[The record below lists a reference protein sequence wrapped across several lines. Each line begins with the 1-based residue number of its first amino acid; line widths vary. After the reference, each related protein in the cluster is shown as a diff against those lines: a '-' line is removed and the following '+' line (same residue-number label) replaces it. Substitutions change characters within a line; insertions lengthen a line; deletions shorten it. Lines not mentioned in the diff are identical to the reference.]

1 MLKYGPMFRG
11 LCLVLACVASLPL
24 AAQLASALPADRL
37 AFANQ
42 LSRRGLYAE
51 ALKEYEAIRDVK
63 SLPRDEVMYRLGEA
77 YRNVGR
83 TQDALTAYAGLVKQH
98 PQSRYV
104 DYARLN
110 RALLLSGET
119 RIAELK
125 ALDYVGASDQIRAT
139 ALYWLGETLESQ
151 KKPQDAV
158 QWYRKA
164 AGVSSTNDVARLSRL
179 RAAAILSVSHEVAD
193 RREAQ
198 GIYLDLAM
206 GEDAH
211 LAEEATFFAGMMSY
225 REGRYKEA
233 AQLFRRLATRFPDSA
248 RAKESAIYA
257 AWSNYLDGR
266 YGEVLQIAA
275 RLRDEENEDAYYL
288 VAAALRRLERRQDAV
303 EAYSAALAKFPRGRH
318 ADTEWFE
325 RLTVLAA
332 SGDNAAVLDELA
344 KRPDPPAKT
353 ADRAWSYGCE
363 AAIAVTN
370 YPRAIEFATLV
381 ARNKDGALVQNA
393 VHRLAWLY
401 EKTGDWP
408 RSAIAYRGLAKNWP
422 ESAVAAQALY
432 QAGAA
437 EIRAG
442 RPEQARADWTKLLA
456 SYPDSPFASEALYSR
471 AMEELRKKEYR
482 AAESSLDELH
492 RRFPKFAKRAEAL
505 YWWGVAANSIGDIPE
520 AERHFRAALEAK
532 PSAEF
537 ERETRLELAFILQ
550 KRGVEREAADIF
562 AGLLGSKA
570 VDRMPPAELS
580 WLSEFMAG
588 IANYG
593 AALDAAK
600 VIESRNIDADWNQIG
615 AMLAGQAHEG
625 LGETDAAAAAYT
637 RALATGAKTAH
648 GARAALA
655 LGKIESSQALF
666 DEAKAHLADAV
677 ERAHSK
683 ELLAVRVQ
691 AYAALA
697 ANEEARG
704 DGPAALGYHML
715 VGTLFDDAEV
725 VPFALERAAAILRK
739 QGRGKEADEL
749 DAERAKRYPKAGK
762 QP

>member
-1 MLKYGPMFRG
+1 MLKYVHMFKG
-11 LCLVLACVASLPL
+11 LSLALACAACLPL

-42 LSRRGLYAE
+42 LARRGLYAE
-51 ALKEYEAIRDVK
+51 ALKEYEAIRDIK
-63 SLPRDEVMYRLGEA
+63 ALPRDEVMYRLGEA

-83 TQDALTAYAGLVKQH
+83 KQEALAAYAGMVKEF

-110 RALLLSGET
+110 RALLLSGDP

-151 KKPQDAV
+151 NKPQEAV

-179 RAAAILSVSHEVAD
+179 RAAAILSVSQVVSD

-198 GIYLDLAM
+198 GIYLDLSM
-206 GEDAH
+206 GDDAH
-211 LAEEATFFAGMMSY
+211 LAEEAMFFAGMMSY
-225 REGRYKEA
+225 REGRHKEA

-275 RLRDEENEDAYYL
+275 RLRDDENEDAYYL

-344 KRPDPPAKT
+344 KRPDPPTKT
-353 ADRAWSYGCE
+353 AGRAWSYGCE

-381 ARNKDGALVQNA
+381 ARRQDGELVQNA

-401 EKTGDWP
+401 EKTEDWP
-408 RSAIAYRGLAKNWP
+408 HSALAYRVLAKNWP

-442 RPEQARADWTKLLA
+442 RPEQARADWTKLL
-456 SYPDSPFASEALYSR
+456 STYPDSPFASEALYSR

-482 AAESSLDELH
+482 AAESSLDELQ
-492 RRFPKFAKRAEAL
+492 RRFPQFAKRAEAL
-505 YWWGVAANSIGDIPE
+505 YWWGVAANGIGDIPE

-580 WLSEFMAG
+580 WLSEFMSG

-593 AALDAAK
+593 AALEAAK
-600 VIESRNIDADWNQIG
+600 VIEARNIDADWNQIG
-615 AMLAGQAHEG
+615 AALVGQAHEG
-625 LGETDAAAAAYT
+625 LGETDAASAAYA
-637 RALATGAKTAH
+637 RALSTGAKTAS

-666 DEAKAHLADAV
+666 DEAKTHLADAV

-715 VGTLFDDAEV
+715 VGTLFDDPEV
-725 VPFALERAAAILRK
+725 VPHALEHAAAILRK

-749 DAERAKRYPKAGK
+749 DAERAKRYPKAEK
-762 QP
+762 QL